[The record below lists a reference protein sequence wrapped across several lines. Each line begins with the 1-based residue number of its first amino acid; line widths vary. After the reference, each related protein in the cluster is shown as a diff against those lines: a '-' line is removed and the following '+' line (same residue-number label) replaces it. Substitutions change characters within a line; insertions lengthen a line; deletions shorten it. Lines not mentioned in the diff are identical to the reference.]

1 MNLIT
6 PTTADEWAE
15 ARRLVEEYAHSL
27 GIDLAFQEFHK
38 EIESLPTEYGP
49 PHGGFLLAEH
59 DGRFVGCGGFRMFS
73 ADATIAEM
81 KRLYVAPSGRGHGIG
96 RALAVRVIDEARAR
110 GYAAI
115 RLDTLPTM
123 HSARAMYAALGF
135 RPIPPYRYNPI
146 EGTTFME
153 LVL

>member
-15 ARRLVEEYAHSL
+15 ARRLVEEYAQSL

-38 EIESLPTEYGP
+38 EIESLRTEYGP
-49 PHGGFLLAEH
+49 PHGGFLLAQQ
-59 DGRFVGCGGFRMFS
+59 GGGFVGCCGFRVMP
-73 ADATIAEM
+73 ADTTVAEM
-81 KRLYVAPSGRGHGIG
+81 KRLYVAPAGRGHGVG

-110 GYAAI
+110 GYAAM

-123 HSARAMYAALGF
+123 HAARAMYAALGF